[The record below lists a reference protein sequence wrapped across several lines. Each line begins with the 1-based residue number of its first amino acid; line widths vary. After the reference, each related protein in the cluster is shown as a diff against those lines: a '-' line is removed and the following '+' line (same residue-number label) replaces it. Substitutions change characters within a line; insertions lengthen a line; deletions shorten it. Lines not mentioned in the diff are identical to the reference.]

1 MGIVD
6 FSLRR
11 RVTVSMCAVA
21 MVLFGLV
28 AFTRLPI
35 NLLPDVS
42 YPSLTVETRFP
53 GAAPAEVES
62 LVTRPIEE
70 VVGIVAGVKRLTSV
84 SRPGLS
90 QVTLEFDWGRNMD
103 FAALDVRQ
111 KLDLVPLAR
120 DAEKPV
126 LLRFDPANDP
136 VVRLYLT
143 GTPEKTDLYQL
154 RYAAEEVLKKS
165 LESTEGVAAIK
176 VNGGYEEEIQ
186 VQVDQG
192 KLALLGI
199 SIEEVSSKLNRENV
213 NQAGGSLYE
222 SEARYLVRSRNE
234 FQDLDDILSTI
245 LVARDGRNVTLRD
258 VAEVTRGHKQREVVT
273 RFGGK
278 EAVELAVYKEG
289 DANTVAVSRAI
300 QARLERVKGEL
311 PAGTE
316 IVTGA
321 DQAHFIQA
329 SIDEVIS
336 NAVLGGLIAVL
347 VLLLFLKDL
356 GSTLIIAVTIPIS
369 IVATFFLMYQTGTT
383 LNVMSLGGLA
393 LGVGML
399 VDGAIVVLEAIHK
412 RREQGEGALDA
423 ALNGASEVTMAVV
436 ASVLTTVVVFVPVV
450 FVEGMAAQLFRD
462 QAVTV
467 SISLL
472 ASLVISLTLIPL
484 MSARAER
491 ASATATEA
499 AGRRGWIHAV
509 LVRGPRFVLRV
520 LRKGLGWIGTGVA
533 WIFRPVSRVF
543 DGALAGVTAAYPPA
557 LRWALGSRALVLAA
571 ALAAFAGSL
580 FLIPILGVDLIPS
593 FSQGEFSFDV
603 RLPEGT
609 PIEATDRFLGEVQSV
624 LEGDA
629 RVDSYSSIAGGA
641 GLSLTSTGTE
651 GESSGRIQVR
661 MKQGSTRDEEEA
673 VAALLRERLEASGL
687 ARFKFERPSYF
698 TFRTPIEAEIY
709 GDDLAALHTAAL
721 DLKGRMEEVPG
732 LVDVKST
739 AELGNPEL
747 QVTFNREQL
756 ASLGLDLSQVAEAVR
771 GKVQGA
777 VATRFLQGD
786 REIDI
791 LVRSV
796 AAGEASVADL
806 SELIVSQRNGVPI
819 ALKAVADVARV
830 EGPNEI
836 RRIGQKR
843 AVVVSGNLAGR
854 SMGEVAADVRALIQ
868 SQPLPAGVAA
878 SLSGQETEMQRS
890 FRSLVLAGL
899 LALFLVYLVMAC
911 EFESLLHPLV
921 VMFTVPLGA
930 IGTIGALALTGHT
943 INVVAILG
951 AVMLAGIVVDNAIVL
966 IDGVNQL
973 REQGLSRQEALLQGG
988 LNRLRPILM
997 TSACTVLGL
1006 LPMALGLGE
1015 GSELQAPLAITVIGG
1030 LTVGTVLT
1038 LLVIPVVYTLL
1049 DRKVYAA
1056 DAVVRATS
1064 EPESAPVVPVLPA
1077 VQEG

>member
-21 MVLFGLV
+21 LVLFGLV

-35 NLLPDVS
+35 NLLPDVT

-70 VVGIVAGVKRLTSV
+70 VVGIVAGVQRLTSV

-90 QVTLEFDWGRNMD
+90 QVTLELDWGRDMD

-120 DAEKPV
+120 EAEKPV

-143 GTPEKTDLYQL
+143 GSEATDLYQL

-186 VQVDQG
+186 VRVDQG
-192 KLALLGI
+192 KLALLGL
-199 SIEEVSSKLNRENV
+199 SIEEVNAKLNRENV

-234 FQDLDDILSTI
+234 FQDLEDILSTI

-258 VAEVTRGHKQREVVT
+258 VAEVTRGHRQREVVT
-273 RFGGK
+273 RFGGR

-300 QARLERVKGEL
+300 EERLERVKGEL

-316 IVTGA
+316 VVTGA
-321 DQAHFIQA
+321 DQARFIQA
-329 SIDEVIS
+329 SIDEVIG
-336 NAVLGGLIAVL
+336 NALLGGLIAVL

-356 GSTLIIAVTIPIS
+356 RSTLIIAVTIPIS
-369 IVATFFLMYQTGTT
+369 IVATFFLMDQTGTT

-423 ALNGASEVTMAVV
+423 ARNGASEVTMAVV

-472 ASLVISLTLIPL
+472 ASLAISLTLIPL
-484 MSARAER
+484 MSARSEQ
-491 ASATATEA
+491 A
-499 AGRRGWIHAV
+499 AAIAGETGGRRGRLHAV
-509 LVRGPRFVLRV
+509 LVRGPRAVLRV
-520 LRKGLGWIGTGVA
+520 LRRGLALLGAGVA
-533 WIFRPVSRVF
+533 WLFRPVSRVF
-543 DGALAGVTAAYPPA
+543 DSALAGVTAAYPPA
-557 LRWALGSRALVLAA
+557 LRWALGSRGLVLAI

-580 FLIPILGVDLIPS
+580 FLVPMLGVDLIPA

-609 PIEATDRFLGEVQSV
+609 PIEVTDRFLAEVQSV
-624 LEGDA
+624 LEGDG
-629 RVDSYSSIAGGA
+629 RVDSWSSIAGGA
-641 GLSLTSTGTE
+641 GLSLTATGTE
-651 GESSGRIQVR
+651 GESSGRLQVR
-661 MKQGSTRDEEEA
+661 MKPGTTREEESA

-709 GDDLAALHTAAL
+709 GDDLAALHAAAQ
-721 DLKGRMEEVPG
+721 DLKERMEEVPG
-732 LVDVKST
+732 LVDVKTT

-747 QVTFNREQL
+747 QVSFNREQL
-756 ASLGLDLSQVAEAVR
+756 ASLGLDLSQVAGVVR
-771 GKVQGA
+771 SKVQGA

-796 AAGEASVADL
+796 APGEASVADL
-806 SELIVSQRNGVPI
+806 SELIVSQKGGVPI
-819 ALKAVADVARV
+819 TLKAVADVERV
-830 EGPNEI
+830 SGPNEI

-854 SMGEVAADVRALIQ
+854 SMGEVADDVRALIER
-868 SQPLPAGVAA
+868 QPLPAGVVA
-878 SLSGQETEMQRS
+878 SLSGQEQEMQRS
-890 FRSLVLAGL
+890 FRSLLLAGL

-911 EFESLLHPLV
+911 EFESLMHPLV

-943 INVVAILG
+943 INIVAILG

-973 REQGLSRQEALLQGG
+973 CERGLSREQALLQGG
-988 LNRLRPILM
+988 LSRLRPILM

-1038 LLVIPVVYTLL
+1038 LIVIPVVYTLL

-1056 DAVVRATS
+1056 DAARKMAA
-1064 EPESAPVVPVLPA
+1064 PESVPAVPALPA

>member
-1 MGIVD
+1 MGIVE

-143 GTPEKTDLYQL
+143 ATSEKTDLYQL

-176 VNGGYEEEIQ
+176 VNGGFEEEIQ

-199 SIEEVSSKLNRENV
+199 SIEEVSAKLNRENV

-234 FQDLDDILSTI
+234 FQDLEDILRTI

-258 VAEVTRGHKQREVVT
+258 VAEVTRGHRQREVVT

-289 DANTVAVSRAI
+289 DANTVAVSKAI

-311 PAGTE
+311 PVGTE

-393 LGVGML
+393 L
-399 VDGAIVVLEAIHK
+399 
-412 RREQGEGALDA
+412 
-423 ALNGASEVTMAVV
+423 
-436 ASVLTTVVVFVPVV
+436 
-450 FVEGMAAQLFRD
+450 
-462 QAVTV
+462 
-467 SISLL
+467 
-472 ASLVISLTLIPL
+472 
-484 MSARAER
+484 
-491 ASATATEA
+491 
-499 AGRRGWIHAV
+499 
-509 LVRGPRFVLRV
+509 
-520 LRKGLGWIGTGVA
+520 
-533 WIFRPVSRVF
+533 
-543 DGALAGVTAAYPPA
+543 
-557 LRWALGSRALVLAA
+557 
-571 ALAAFAGSL
+571 
-580 FLIPILGVDLIPS
+580 
-593 FSQGEFSFDV
+593 
-603 RLPEGT
+603 
-609 PIEATDRFLGEVQSV
+609 
-624 LEGDA
+624 
-629 RVDSYSSIAGGA
+629 
-641 GLSLTSTGTE
+641 
-651 GESSGRIQVR
+651 
-661 MKQGSTRDEEEA
+661 
-673 VAALLRERLEASGL
+673 
-687 ARFKFERPSYF
+687 
-698 TFRTPIEAEIY
+698 
-709 GDDLAALHTAAL
+709 
-721 DLKGRMEEVPG
+721 
-732 LVDVKST
+732 
-739 AELGNPEL
+739 
-747 QVTFNREQL
+747 
-756 ASLGLDLSQVAEAVR
+756 
-771 GKVQGA
+771 
-777 VATRFLQGD
+777 
-786 REIDI
+786 
-791 LVRSV
+791 
-796 AAGEASVADL
+796 
-806 SELIVSQRNGVPI
+806 
-819 ALKAVADVARV
+819 
-830 EGPNEI
+830 
-836 RRIGQKR
+836 
-843 AVVVSGNLAGR
+843 
-854 SMGEVAADVRALIQ
+854 
-868 SQPLPAGVAA
+868 
-878 SLSGQETEMQRS
+878 
-890 FRSLVLAGL
+890 
-899 LALFLVYLVMAC
+899 
-911 EFESLLHPLV
+911 
-921 VMFTVPLGA
+921 
-930 IGTIGALALTGHT
+930 
-943 INVVAILG
+943 
-951 AVMLAGIVVDNAIVL
+951 
-966 IDGVNQL
+966 
-973 REQGLSRQEALLQGG
+973 
-988 LNRLRPILM
+988 
-997 TSACTVLGL
+997 
-1006 LPMALGLGE
+1006 
-1015 GSELQAPLAITVIGG
+1015 
-1030 LTVGTVLT
+1030 
-1038 LLVIPVVYTLL
+1038 
-1049 DRKVYAA
+1049 
-1056 DAVVRATS
+1056 
-1064 EPESAPVVPVLPA
+1064 
-1077 VQEG
+1077 